1 MKNIP
6 VLLKVISE
14 SYEKEMDES
23 FCIEWFKGIVENYG
37 TNVKFSGVNTEE
49 LVLSKDKRE
58 GSEGDDSFKVATSDD
73 ASIGLSFQ
81 MSYRFIEEN
90 VVDTYKKFKGMSGE
104 DIVNNRV
111 KTVIKSK
118 FPKLL
123 QIIA

>member
-1 MKNIP
+1 LNNWSSDIDKNSRIFDMKNIP

-81 MSYRFIEEN
+81 MSYRF
-90 VVDTYKKFKGMSGE
+90 M
-104 DIVNNRV
+104 
-111 KTVIKSK
+111 
-118 FPKLL
+118 LL
-123 QIIA
+123 IHIRNLKA

>member
-49 LVLSKDKRE
+49 LVLLKDKRE